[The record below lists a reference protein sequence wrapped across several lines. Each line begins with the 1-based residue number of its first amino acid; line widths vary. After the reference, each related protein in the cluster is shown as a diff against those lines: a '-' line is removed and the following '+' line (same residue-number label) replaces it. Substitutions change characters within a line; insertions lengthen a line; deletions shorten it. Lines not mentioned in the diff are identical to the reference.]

1 MNNAPRCVGARWI
14 YQNETTCN
22 IASMFPGRDN
32 PVKVKTVINP
42 TLAGQMDRETKESI
56 TELS

>member
-1 MNNAPRCVGARWI
+1 
-14 YQNETTCN
+14 
-22 IASMFPGRDN
+22 MFPGRDN